1 MSVMMILVALF
12 TWIYQRDKQQR
23 VRLWMIGWSAILVH
37 FGVSLLAS
45 FHLISS
51 SLADGLPMQ
60 R

>member
-1 MSVMMILVALF
+1 MMILVALF

-23 VRLWMIGWSAILVH
+23 VRLWMIGWIAILVH